1 MILLDSMT
9 FGHLDNLIIS
19 GHTFGRLVVE
29 DIRTPLAKISA
40 LMEDV
45 HTVFHFA
52 AVAALPTCQSNPSLA
67 YDVNVSGTANILE
80 AARRAKVKRIIFAS
94 TSAIY
99 EATVMDPSRD
109 AFREDDPVAPNLIYS
124 MTKDAAEKVCQA
136 YSTNYGMD
144 IIIVRFFNIY
154 GPHQDFKRLSPPFT
168 SYLATELAHNRT
180 PTLFNS
186 STTALRDYVYSAD
199 LISLLTAMLQK
210 TGKKYDAEVFNACS
224 GEGHS
229 APKIF
234 EIMNEHTGKVIEP
247 RYGEPEKFW
256 SQYPELVQE
265 PYPLNPRRIAKEVY
279 KMSLGD
285 PLKTQREFG
294 WRAKTGMRE
303 GLGEVWK
310 YTLENIWVLFYVVSI
325 VSEPAGMMLRT
336 HLHFLDF
343 YKDHPWK
350 N

>member
-1 MILLDSMT
+1 MLKANLPHQITGGAGFVGSQLAHHLHEQGHPVILLDSMA

-19 GHTFGRLVVE
+19 GQTFGRLIVE
-29 DIRTPLAKISA
+29 DIRTSLAKLTA
-40 LMEDV
+40 LMEGV

-52 AVAALPTCQSNPSLA
+52 AVAALPVCQSNPSLA
-67 YDVNVSGTANILE
+67 YDVNVSGTGNILE
-80 AARRAKVKRIIFAS
+80 AARLAKVKRVIFAS

-99 EATVMDPSRD
+99 EATAMNQSRN
-109 AFREDDPVAPNLIYS
+109 AFREDDPVAPNLAYS
-124 MTKDAAEKVCQA
+124 MTKDAAEKLCQA

-168 SYLATELAHNRT
+168 SYLATELAHNRA

-199 LISLLTAMLQK
+199 LISLLNAMFQK
-210 TGKKYDAEVFNACS
+210 TGKNYDAEIFNACS

-229 APKIF
+229 APEIF
-234 EIMNEHTGKVIEP
+234 EMMSEHAGTDVEP
-247 RYGEPEKFW
+247 CYGEPEKFW
-256 SQYPELVQE
+256 GKYPELVQE
-265 PYPLNPRRIAKEVY
+265 PYPLNPGRIAKEVY

-285 PLKTQREFG
+285 PAKTQREFG

-310 YTLENIWVLFYVVSI
+310 YTLENI
-325 VSEPAGMMLRT
+325 
-336 HLHFLDF
+336 
-343 YKDHPWK
+343 
-350 N
+350 